1 MTNIAS
7 NCFFSLLAKAS
18 SLLGSGW
25 HYLALQSFHSVAFL
39 LMFAALDTQP
49 ATIYVG
55 RKMSYLIFLT
65 VTVSTIN
72 VFQLPLASRNGAYW
86 CILYNVMVFHVF
98 FRSRLY
104 VEPYYVRFVLRI
116 PEVSSRIRSLGFSW
130 NPGLSVDGMIEGLEV
145 SSQHHQTSQN
155 IHHRENLSSGQGNN
169 ATSQDLPK
177 EITLF

>member
-49 ATIYVG
+49 ATISVG
-55 RKMSYLIFLT
+55 WKMSYLIFLP

-72 VFQLPLASRNGAYW
+72 VFQLPLACRNGVYW

-104 VEPYYVRFVLRI
+104 YIMCFHIMSASYCESQNYRVGSGRWV
-116 PEVSSRIRSLGFSW
+116 FSW
-130 NPGLSVDGMIEGLEV
+130 NPGLSVDGMIEGWWDDWRIGSIIPT
-145 SSQHHQTSQN
+145 SS
-155 IHHRENLSSGQGNN
+155 NLSKHS
-169 ATSQDLPK
+169 S
-177 EITLF
+177 